1 MLQLNYAQWNEIIQG
16 RSENCGGAGK
26 HWIEFSNGFSQVFPV
41 KLVCLRFNSFL
52 CLLIW
57 ACGCTTALC
66 IFLFSYFPFSSEF
79 EVHSSML
86 GLKFEFVSPRKKYLY
101 RPKRNICIAPKE
113 IFVSPRKYLYRLKR
127 NIWNALEEG
136 KYFIDLHS
144 WPRLAANLEIFA

>member
-26 HWIEFSNGFSQVFPV
+26 HWIEFSNGFSQVFPDV

-52 CLLIW
+52 CLLCLLIW
-57 ACGCTTALC
+57 ACGWTTALC
-66 IFLFSYFPFSSEF
+66 IFLLSYFPFSSEF

-101 RPKRNICIAPKE
+101 RFGRNICIA
-113 IFVSPRKYLYRLKR
+113 
-127 NIWNALEEG
+127 LEER

-144 WPRLAANLEIFA
+144 RPRLAANLEIFA

>member
-26 HWIEFSNGFSQVFPV
+26 HWIEFSNGFSQVFPDV
-41 KLVCLRFNSFL
+41 KLFCLRFNSFFVFYV
-52 CLLIW
+52 LIS
-57 ACGCTTALC
+57 ASGCTTALC
-66 IFLFSYFPFSSEF
+66 ISSFLIFHFLLF

-101 RPKRNICIAPKE
+101 RFGRNICIA
-113 IFVSPRKYLYRLKR
+113 
-127 NIWNALEEG
+127 LEER

-144 WPRLAANLEIFA
+144 RPRLAANLEIFA